1 MSRLQKKVIPSEDER
16 VKLLVKRHSRVYY
29 KRLGKYRYVV
39 VFPMLPGIPP
49 YKQGLFI
56 NAENNGIFNRVIES
70 EVNGTLLEY
79 EDIPELILN
88 LIKRELYHGGYL

>member
-1 MSRLQKKVIPSEDER
+1 MSRLQKKVIPSEEER
-16 VKLLVKRHSRVYY
+16 LKVLVKRHSRVYY
-29 KRLGKYRYVV
+29 KRLGNHRYVV
-39 VFPMLPGIPP
+39 VFPMLPGIFP

-56 NAENNGIFNRVIES
+56 DAEYYGFFNRVIES

-79 EDIPELILN
+79 ENIPEPVLN